1 MKLDTLEANFRTVV
15 EKVIAEVSAATG
27 LEWRATSCRRTIKEQ
42 NNLYS
47 QGRKAPGAIVTNA
60 KGGQSP
66 HNFGLA
72 VDCCPMKLDK
82 SDFWWNAPAGYW
94 DVYGAIAKEHGLVWG
109 GNFKSIVDLPH
120 VETTD
125 WKTTQAAW
133 REGKI
138 QVA

>member
-1 MKLDTLEANFRTVV
+1 MKLDTLEPEFRAIV
-15 EKVIAEVSAATG
+15 EKVIEEVSAATG
-27 LEWRATSCRRTIKEQ
+27 LEWRATSCRRTIAEQ
-42 NNLYS
+42 DKLYA
-47 QGRKAPGAIVTNA
+47 QGRTTKGQIVTKA

-72 VDCCPMKLDK
+72 VDCCPLTVDK
-82 SDFWWNAPAGYW
+82 EDFWWAAPAGYW

-109 GNFKSIVDLPH
+109 GDWKFLDLPH
-120 VETTD
+120 IETKD

-133 REGKI
+133 RRGEI